1 MDEITD
7 LFEKIDGLLSEPVAG
22 DHEPALARIEH
33 TLTEGYARAL
43 ALEAERW
50 RLERRIGE
58 VAAMLVQ
65 GDRERKTDEL
75 AALAERI
82 SSADGDLSRLRGR
95 LSTLRR
101 RAHEVRTE
109 LAS

>member
-1 MDEITD
+1 MEEILT
-7 LFEKIDGLLSEPVAG
+7 LFEKIDTLLDEPLPGA
-22 DHEPALARIEH
+22 DDAIARIEH

-58 VAAMLVQ
+58 VAAKLAQ
-65 GDRERKTDEL
+65 GDREQRTNEL

-82 SSADGDLSRLRGR
+82 SSADGDLSHLRGR
-95 LSTLRR
+95 LSVLKKH
-101 RAHEVRTE
+101 AHDVRS
-109 LAS
+109 AAFPA

>member
-1 MDEITD
+1 MTT
-7 LFEKIDGLLSEPVAG
+7 LFEKIDALVAAPG
-22 DHEPALARIEH
+22 AGEPALARIEN

-58 VAAMLVQ
+58 VAAKLVE
-65 GDRERKTDEL
+65 GDREKRTQEL
-75 AALAERI
+75 ANLAERI

-95 LSTLRR
+95 LSVLRR
-101 RAHEVRTE
+101 AAHDVRASIH
-109 LAS
+109 AA